1 MYSHLVILVPL
12 LMILALFPAKT
23 YAAGPVTLNEALV
36 HPSAGGKEWVEF
48 YVTDS
53 SELKSYWI
61 DDDTDFANDIGSA
74 KKSLDTVL
82 QGNTSQHYFIE
93 LSASMFNN
101 SGDTIVLFKSDG
113 TMVDQLSYADGPGY
127 DVTMGRTPDMNGSF
141 QYLSNATR
149 GSPNSGP
156 RPTVTPTP
164 QPTEAPTRQPVSTK
178 EPTATTRATNTSSPT
193 VRATRVPSPTLPKA
207 SSTPRAASA
216 SANAKTATSGA
227 YPTAILGMNATAE
240 PTRIPL
246 PSIPVKVKSA
256 SNTPAVATLFGAAFI
271 IACAILLIVKKMR
284 KAT

>member
-1 MYSHLVILVPL
+1 
-12 LMILALFPAKT
+12 MILALVPAKT
-23 YAAGPVTLNEALV
+23 YAAGPVVLNEVLV

-48 YVTDS
+48 YVTDA

-74 KKSLDTVL
+74 KKSLDSVL

-113 TMVDQLSYADGPGY
+113 TVVDQLSYSDGPGY
-127 DVTMGRTPDMNGSF
+127 DVTVGRTPDVSGSF
-141 QYLSNATR
+141 HYLSTATR
-149 GSPNSGP
+149 GSPNSSP

-164 QPTEAPTRQPVSTK
+164 QPTETPTKQPVSTK
-178 EPTATTRATNTSSPT
+178 EPTATTRASNTSAPT
-193 VRATRVPSPTLPKA
+193 VRATRVPSPTVPKV
-207 SSTPRAASA
+207 SPTLKAASV
-216 SANAKTATSGA
+216 SAKTKTASNGA
-227 YPTAILGMNATAE
+227 YPTAILGINATAE

-256 SNTPAVATLFGAAFI
+256 SNTPAIATLFGAAFI

-284 KAT
+284 KTA

>member
-1 MYSHLVILVPL
+1 MLV
-12 LMILALFPAKT
+12 PAKT
-23 YAAGPVTLNEALV
+23 YAASPVVLNEVLV

-48 YVTDS
+48 YVTDA

-101 SGDTIVLFKSDG
+101 SGDTIVLFKFDG
-113 TMVDQLSYADGPGY
+113 TMVDQLSYSDGPGY
-127 DVTMGRTPDMNGSF
+127 DVTMGRTPDVNGTF
-141 QYLSNATR
+141 HYLSTTTR

-164 QPTEAPTRQPVSTK
+164 QPTETPTKQPVATK
-178 EPTATTRATNTSSPT
+178 EPIATTRASNTAAPT
-193 VRATRVPSPTLPKA
+193 VRATRIPSLTLPKA
-207 SSTPRAASA
+207 SPTLRAASA
-216 SANAKTATSGA
+216 SAKAKIATSGA
-227 YPTAILGMNATAE
+227 YPTAILGMNTTAA

-256 SNTPAVATLFGAAFI
+256 SNTPAVATLFGAAFM

-284 KAT
+284 KVS